1 MNIKQSVSLFVFVG
15 GALAAGMAF
24 AQSETEG
31 EAQEKA
37 ESVVREPAVGETFVA
52 GSFSQWDLRCERLQ
66 SGADRCQMY
75 QLLTDG
81 SGNSVAEINIFPL
94 PSGGPAEA
102 GAAIMTPLETL
113 LTENLRVSVDGGEA
127 RVYPYSFC
135 TVEGCVAQL
144 GFTPEEVTGFKRG
157 AAAQVTLVPA
167 RAPDRTVDLNMSL
180 SGFTAAYE
188 ELRSR
193 AGL

>member
-1 MNIKQSVSLFVFVG
+1 MDIKNTLKLLVFVSG
-15 GALAAGMAF
+15 TYAASAVF
-24 AQSETEG
+24 AQSES
-31 EAQEKA
+31 EAETQADA
-37 ESVVREPAVGETFVA
+37 EPVVGETFIA
-52 GSFSQWDLRCERLQ
+52 ASFSDWDLRCERQ
-66 SGADRCQMY
+66 QDGNDRCQMY
-75 QLLTDG
+75 QLLKDG
-81 SGNSVAEINIFPL
+81 SGNSVAEVNFFPL
-94 PSGGPAEA
+94 PVGGPAEA

-157 AAAQVTLVPA
+157 AKAQVTLVPA
-167 RAPDRTVDLNMSL
+167 RAPDVTVDLTMSL
-180 SGFTAAYE
+180 SGFTAAYD
-188 ELRSR
+188 ELRAR